1 MVNIFRLIIVFLFS
15 LSISCKDTSE
25 FILKKNKLEEKESIF
40 FNTSNAVKI
49 IDNDVFALKVKTKFS
64 KDTLNNFDYKEDKY
78 SSPIILE
85 QYVLF
90 FKNGNVI
97 KESKIPI
104 ESIRRQ
110 TIKNSHFNILIT
122 PIYEIGLVKSED
134 KLFYII
140 MGSDYCNGSNCL
152 EFIGIYSSLG
162 NVIYE
167 GVPNY
172 KKKEIKQLLLEYKID
187 INNRIQTFEIEL

>member
-104 ESIRRQ
+104 DSIRRQ